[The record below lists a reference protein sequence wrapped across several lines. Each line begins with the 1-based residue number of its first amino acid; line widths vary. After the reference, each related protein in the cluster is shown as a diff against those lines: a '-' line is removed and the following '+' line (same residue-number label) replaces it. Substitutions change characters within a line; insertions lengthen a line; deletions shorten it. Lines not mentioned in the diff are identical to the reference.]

1 MTQASNLGKGGSN
14 FNSTGQLSLTTGVT
28 GTLPAANG
36 GTGTTSSTGS
46 GAVVLA
52 TSPTLVTPLLGTPS
66 SGTLTSCTGLPISTG
81 VSGLGTS
88 VATALG
94 VAVGSAGAPVVNG
107 GVLGTPSSGT
117 LTSCTGLPL
126 TTGVTGTLPV
136 ANGGTGSTTLTANN
150 VLLGNGTSAFQVVA
164 PGTNGNILTS
174 NGTTWVS
181 STPASG
187 GVTSLNGNTGALKGL
202 DFISTGSVSAGS
214 TSFNITGLPSG
225 YAYFKIYLALICG
238 TANTLYT
245 SVGCRF
251 STNNG
256 SSYVSTNT
264 YNTQGTVTGS
274 NNYPNV
280 VAYSQISAS
289 YLDLNADASSEGIW
303 GVAAASVANWDIT
316 LFEPSNGTYTT
327 MQTFLN
333 WSGKPPGDPDRNI
346 CCSMGGNSTTS
357 TTYVNALNFF
367 RTPFNGGNKTFG
379 GTYTVYGMKNA

>member
-1 MTQASNLGKGGSN
+1 MALTKTNLEN
-14 FNSTGQLSLTTGVT
+14 IVE
-28 GTLPAANG
+28 GTLPVANG
-36 GTGTTSSTGS
+36 GTGSTGFNGVVYASGSLQAYSAATQANILSTLGTVPVANGGTGVTTSTGS
-46 GAVVLA
+46 GNNVLS
-52 TSPTLVTPLLGTPS
+52 TSPTLVTP
-66 SGTLTSCTGLPISTG
+66 
-81 VSGLGTS
+81 
-88 VATALG
+88 
-94 VAVGSAGAPVVNG
+94 
-107 GVLGTPSSGT
+107 VLGTPSSGT